1 MKKRKAIIIS
11 ILGKTLNNKEK
22 KLIKNNKPWGIIL
35 FSRNIESFSQLTKLI
50 ESIRKV
56 MKDNK
61 YPILIDEEGGSVRRL
76 SKFIN
81 NKIYSQ
87 KLFGD
92 MFKVNN
98 SSAITL
104 YKIYINN
111 ICKVFKSLGIN
122 INTSPVLD
130 ILKKKTNSV
139 IGSRSYSMDRNIVSK
154 LGKTAV
160 KIYNKNKVATVIKH
174 LPGHGSALS
183 DSHKKLP
190 IVNDSFTQLKKNDF
204 FCFKGMSSL
213 FGMTAHILYSAIDPK
228 NVSTHSKIVIKK
240 IIRNEIGFKG
250 ILISDDISMK
260 ALRYDLITNANNS
273 LQAGCNLVMYC
284 AGKYNESLKLL
295 NNMPFIDKFT
305 IKKTSEFYKFLS

>member
-111 ICKVFKSLGIN
+111 ICKVFKSIGIN

-130 ILKKKTNSV
+130 ILKKKL
-139 IGSRSYSMDRNIVSK
+139 IV
-154 LGKTAV
+154 
-160 KIYNKNKVATVIKH
+160 
-174 LPGHGSALS
+174 
-183 DSHKKLP
+183 
-190 IVNDSFTQLKKNDF
+190 
-204 FCFKGMSSL
+204 
-213 FGMTAHILYSAIDPK
+213 
-228 NVSTHSKIVIKK
+228 
-240 IIRNEIGFKG
+240 
-250 ILISDDISMK
+250 
-260 ALRYDLITNANNS
+260 
-273 LQAGCNLVMYC
+273 
-284 AGKYNESLKLL
+284 
-295 NNMPFIDKFT
+295 
-305 IKKTSEFYKFLS
+305 